1 MWGRWK
7 KQEKL
12 PITELDSERDLEWF
26 HNLGTTTQ
34 LASYL
39 PLNRDST
46 VVSLYIKEKIFIWL
60 SWVLVSARG
69 IFNLHYGM
77 QNL

>member
-7 KQEKL
+7 RQEKL

-60 SWVLVSARG
+60 SWVLVPARG

>member
-7 KQEKL
+7 RQEKL
-12 PITELDSERDLEWF
+12 PVTELDSERDLEWF

-39 PLNRDST
+39 LVNRDST
-46 VVSLYIKEKIFIWL
+46 VVSLYVKEKIFIWL
-60 SWVLVSARG
+60 SQVLVSAHG
-69 IFNLHYGM
+69 IFDLHYGM
-77 QNL
+77 RNL